1 MSYTELGTYIC
12 ERFSLLISQWA
23 HSLFLI
29 QTSRNTLVT
38 AELQK
43 MYSDKG
49 FSVLAFP
56 ISDFHQEL
64 GSNEEILSFVQE
76 NFPQVD
82 FPIFGLS
89 TLDESPV
96 YQSIRKQKPEASVRW
111 NFYKFLV
118 DRHGQVVQV
127 FDQKV
132 NPLKLTNEIEDLLSK
147 DSDRRRQKLVV
158 S

>member
-1 MSYTELGTYIC
+1 
-12 ERFSLLISQWA
+12 
-23 HSLFLI
+23 
-29 QTSRNTLVT
+29 
-38 AELQK
+38 

-76 NFPQVD
+76 HFPQVD

-111 NFYKFLV
+111 NFFKFLV
-118 DRHGQVVQV
+118 DRHGQVVEV
-127 FDQKV
+127 FDQKT
-132 NPLKLTNEIEDLLSK
+132 NPLKLTNVIEDILSK
-147 DSDRRRQKLVV
+147 DSDHRGQKLMV

>member
-1 MSYTELGTYIC
+1 MY
-12 ERFSLLISQWA
+12 
-23 HSLFLI
+23 LF
-29 QTSRNTLVT
+29 QTSRNTIVT

-96 YQSIRKQKPEASVRW
+96 YQSIRKQKPEASGVRW

-118 DRHGQVVQV
+118 DQHGQVVEV

-132 NPLKLTNEIEDLLSK
+132 NPLKLTHEIEDLLSK

>member
-1 MSYTELGTYIC
+1 MIFFDSFSVDSLIIRKFRYT
-12 ERFSLLISQWA
+12 LI
-23 HSLFLI
+23 I
-29 QTSRNTLVT
+29 

-76 NFPQVD
+76 HFPQVD

-111 NFYKFLV
+111 NFFKFLV
-118 DRHGQVVQV
+118 DRHGQVVEV
-127 FDQKV
+127 FDQKT
-132 NPLKLTNEIEDLLSK
+132 NPLKLTNVIEDILSK
-147 DSDRRRQKLVV
+147 DSDHRGQKLVV